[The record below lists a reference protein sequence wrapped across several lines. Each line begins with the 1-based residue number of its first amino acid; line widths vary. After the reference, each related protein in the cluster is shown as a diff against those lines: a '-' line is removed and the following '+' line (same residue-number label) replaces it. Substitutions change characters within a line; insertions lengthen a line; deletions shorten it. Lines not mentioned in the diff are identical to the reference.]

1 MENVARYQRAR
12 LGFDIMSNFRKHIV
26 IIGGGA
32 AGFFAAINC
41 AQKNPE
47 YRITILEQSSK
58 TLQKVKISGGGRC
71 NVTHACFDNHEL
83 VKNYPRGEKQLLS
96 VFSKFNPT
104 HTIEW
109 FEQRGVELKAEE
121 DGRMFPITDESQT
134 IIDCFWNEVKLTG
147 VSVFTNCTVDALE
160 KTDAGWIVKTNQQDM
175 AADAVLVAAGSS
187 LRIWKV
193 LETVGHS
200 IVPTV
205 ASLFTFNIQHALLTG
220 LQGLSVKN
228 GVVELPDSPKIV
240 LPPSPLLI
248 THWGISG
255 PAVLKLSAFAAR
267 ELATCN
273 YRFPIKI
280 NWCGSSESDVLNDL
294 IQLKQASPRK
304 NISTNSL
311 YGIPTRLWERICQHA
326 KGISNKNYAD
336 ASKENLQSLAG
347 LLTGCELKVNGKST
361 FKEEFVTA
369 GGVDLSEID
378 FKTMQSK
385 KIPGLYFAGEVLDID
400 AITGG
405 FNFQAAWSTA
415 WVAAQ
420 SM

>member
-1 MENVARYQRAR
+1 
-12 LGFDIMSNFRKHIV
+12 MSNFRKHIV

-41 AQKNPE
+41 AQKNPD

-71 NVTHACFDNHEL
+71 NVTHACFDNREL

-104 HTIEW
+104 HTIDW

-121 DGRMFPITDESQT
+121 DGRMFPITDNSQT
-134 IIDCFWNEVKLTG
+134 IIDCFLQEINQAG
-147 VSVFTNCTVDALE
+147 VSVITNCTVDALE
-160 KTDAGWIVKTNQQDM
+160 FDGGKWRVKTNKQDWT
-175 AADAVLVAAGSS
+175 ADALLVAAGSS
-187 LRIWKV
+187 LRLWKV
-193 LETVGHS
+193 LETVGHH
-200 IVPTV
+200 IVTPV

-220 LQGLSVKN
+220 LQGLSVKKAT
-228 GVVELPDSPKIV
+228 VQLTQYPAIELA
-240 LPPSPLLI
+240 PSPLLI
-248 THWGISG
+248 THWGLSG
-255 PAVLKLSAFAAR
+255 PAVLKLSAVAAR
-267 ELATCN
+267 ELAECS
-273 YRFPIKI
+273 YRFSIKI
-280 NWCGSSESDVLNDL
+280 NWCGLSETSVLNDL
-294 IQLKQASPRK
+294 VQFKHSSPKK
-304 NISTNSL
+304 NITANPL
-311 YGIPTRLWERICQHA
+311 YGIPLRLWERICQQV

-336 ASKENLQSLAG
+336 ASKETLQSLARW
-347 LLTGCELKVNGKST
+347 LSSCELKVNGKST
-361 FKEEFVTA
+361 FKDEFVTA
-369 GGVDLSEID
+369 GGVDLHEID

-385 KIPGLYFAGEVLDID
+385 KMPGLYFAGEVLDID

-415 WVAAQ
+415 WVAAH